1 MNRPDDNSRLQRILD
16 AIRGEYDPDYEF
28 LSPGPLPW
36 SPPLEDLSDLRV
48 ALVTTGGLHPRRDA
62 PFLIDTEKFGDT
74 SFRLVPHG
82 TPPRGLD
89 LRASSVD
96 QRYAARDPEVALPMR
111 ALERLH
117 REGRVGRPAP
127 RHASFCGGIVRPLP
141 GLAES
146 AGRLAP
152 LLREDG
158 AGAAVLLPT
167 CSLCVQS
174 VSLLA
179 LELEAAGFR
188 TVTVTMLPEL
198 TRLVGAPRSLSVRF
212 PFGAPCGDPLNRDLH
227 RGVLLEALELL
238 AGCKE
243 PGEIHASRFAW
254 RRAAPQPL
262 SD

>member
-1 MNRPDDNSRLQRILD
+1 MMDRSDKSSRLQRILD
-16 AIRGEYDPDYEF
+16 AIRAEYDPDYEF

-36 SPPLEDLSDLRV
+36 IPRPADLSSQRV
-48 ALVTTGGLHPRRDA
+48 ALITTGGLHLRRER
-62 PFLIDTEKFGDT
+62 PFLTDTEKYGDT

-117 REGRVGRPAP
+117 REGQVGRPAP
-127 RHASFCGGIVRPLP
+127 RHASFSGGIVRPLP
-141 GLAES
+141 GLVES
-146 AGRLAP
+146 ARALAP
-152 LLREDG
+152 LLRQDG
-158 AGAAVLLPT
+158 TGAAVLLPT

-179 LELEAAGFR
+179 RELEAAGLR

-198 TRLVGAPRSLSVRF
+198 TRLVGAPRSLAVRF
-212 PFGAPCGDPLNRDLH
+212 PFGAPCGDPLNRELQ

-238 AGCKE
+238 LLCE
-243 PGEIHASRFAW
+243 VPGEIHASRLSW
-254 RRAAPQPL
+254 RREPGAPP
-262 SD
+262 